1 MAALPLSAL
10 FAAVALLAAPP
21 TVVDPGALEAAVE
34 AEPERPGLRLAL
46 ALALLEAGRV
56 DAAERHARTVV
67 SAWPRSVRAHWL
79 LARIAILRGDRAAAE
94 GHLEA
99 LSTHGGEHWRRAVER
114 LRAALPV
121 TVAPAVSTRAR
132 ARLAVEYDSGV
143 ERLPDDLPD
152 DLPGGDGDRPAA
164 LRMTLGV
171 EAAPQ
176 AVRGRLR
183 GEARLAAERSA
194 HLGSTTAV
202 GDADRTGLAFR
213 LRGAWEGDDVHVGAF
228 GEGGAL
234 LAGRDPL
241 PYLASYGG
249 GAWVGGA
256 PGRFSPWL
264 EGRAL
269 RFELSEPS
277 TAGSDGLWA
286 FEGALGAASLVSG
299 QRIAGRLV
307 WRALAP
313 ELPESA
319 REWGGD
325 LAYTGG
331 RGRFS
336 GHALVGLF
344 QRSSE
349 RGVDGLHGRTE
360 LRGRFALT
368 ANVGTGLTGQLRA
381 GAVERGPR
389 VIAGVFVEVMQ

>member
-1 MAALPLSAL
+1 MAALSLSAL
-10 FAAVALLAAPP
+10 LTAVALLAAGP
-21 TVVDPGALEAAVE
+21 TVVDPVALEAAVE

-99 LSTHGGEHWRRAVER
+99 LSTHGGERARRAVEQ
-114 LRAALPV
+114 LRPALPV
-121 TVAPAVSTRAR
+121 AVGPAVSTRAR
-132 ARLAVEYDSGV
+132 ARVAVEYDSGV
-143 ERLPDDLPD
+143 ERLPDDIPS
-152 DLPGGDGDRPAA
+152 GRGDRPAA
-164 LRMTLGV
+164 LRATLGV
-171 EAAPQ
+171 EATPQ

-202 GDADRTGLAFR
+202 GDADRTSLAFR
-213 LRGAWEGDDVHVGAF
+213 LRGAREGDVVHFGAF

-241 PYLASYGG
+241 PALASYGG

-269 RFELSEPS
+269 RFELAERA

-307 WRALAP
+307 LRALAP
-313 ELPESA
+313 DLPESA
-319 REWGGD
+319 HEWGGD

-349 RGVDGLHGRTE
+349 RGIDGLHGRTE

-368 ANVGTGLTGQLRA
+368 ASVGTGLTGQLRA

-389 VIAGVFVEVMQ
+389 VIAGVFLEVVP